1 VKDGATKLKGVSEW
15 SGGDGGHDSLRQHLL
30 DAAERLASAFL
41 VLDESEADVV
51 VAVVAETDAVVIGT
65 VAHGRVT
72 TRAVTAAFP
81 YHLFLKG

>member
-1 VKDGATKLKGVSEW
+1 
-15 SGGDGGHDSLRQHLL
+15 
-30 DAAERLASAFL
+30 
-41 VLDESEADVV
+41 VV